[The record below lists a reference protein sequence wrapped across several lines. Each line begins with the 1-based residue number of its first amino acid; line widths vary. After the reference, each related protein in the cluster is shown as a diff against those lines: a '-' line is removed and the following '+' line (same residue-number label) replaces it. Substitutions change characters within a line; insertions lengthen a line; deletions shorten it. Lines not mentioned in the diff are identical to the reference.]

1 MVPITPPSSVATASN
16 AVFPAGVP
24 LSATDFFGLNAG
36 VSLINSSN
44 PEGKCSAGLQTGC
57 RAGVLARTR
66 IKLVILT
73 LNVAE
78 GPAFALAL

>member
-1 MVPITPPSSVATASN
+1 VPD
-16 AVFPAGVP
+16 
-24 LSATDFFGLNAG
+24 SATDFFGLNAG
-36 VSLINSSN
+36 AETCDSVSLIKLLKSRTQS
-44 PEGKCSAGLQTGC
+44 SAGLQTGC